1 MLCCPA
7 QDDWNGNHL
16 KTPAAA
22 GKPALRLAAR
32 TPLRS
37 LTGIGI
43 FCHLRSRPVQVRHGV
58 MGCIEFHSSPA

>member
-22 GKPALRLAAR
+22 GKAALRLAAR
-32 TPLRS
+32 TTLRS
-37 LTGIGI
+37 LSGLGI
-43 FCHLRSRPVQVRHGV
+43 FCHVRCRPVQVGHAV
-58 MGCIEFHSSPA
+58 MGCIEFHAPPA